1 MKKLF
6 LALLIVSILLGG
18 LTSWV
23 TAQSEAPSKIKG
35 YINSK
40 ESSTCEAFDG
50 EEEDCII
57 FEVTNENE
65 EKFEIIIPADDL
77 GNPLFAKLNKGDQ
90 VFLRGYSI
98 GDNEYSYIIDGPVR
112 NIPLLFLTLVFV
124 ISTVIVGG
132 IQGFGSLVGLGV
144 SIAILF
150 TVTTPMILNGSNP
163 ILAGYMGGLLVL
175 IFSIFLSHGFN
186 RKTIIALL
194 STIIGLFITSIITL
208 IFINFTKLTGYGSED
223 AFFLMSQSKNQLNMT
238 GVLFASIIIGGIGV
252 IDDITVN
259 QVSVIQ
265 EFLKTNPGMTWQQ
278 VYKKAMNV
286 GKDHVAAMVNTL
298 FLAYAGA
305 SMPIV
310 MLLQANNLKFEDII
324 NAEAFSEEIVRTLV
338 SSTGLILIVPIS
350 TLFASIFMKKYI
362 TYNKFK

>member
-1 MKKLF
+1 MKKLLTF
-6 LALLIVSILLGG
+6 TLIVISFMS
-18 LTSWV
+18 LTAFV
-23 TAQSEAPSKIKG
+23 TAQNEDTEKIKG

-40 ESSTCEAFDG
+40 DETTCEGYEA
-50 EEEDCII
+50 EESCII
-57 FEVTNENE
+57 FGVTNSSDEQVE
-65 EKFEIIIPADDL
+65 IVVGEKDL
-77 GNPLFAKLNKGDQ
+77 DNPLFEKLNKGDQ
-90 VFLRGYSI
+90 VFLRSYQTGS
-98 GDNEYSYIIDGPVR
+98 GEATYIIDGPVR
-112 NIPLLFLTLVFV
+112 NVPLFFLLLVFI
-124 ISTVIVGG
+124 ISTVLVGG
-132 IQGFGSLVGLGV
+132 IQGFGSLVGLGI

-163 ILAGYMGGLLVL
+163 ILAGYIGGLLVL

-186 RKTIIALL
+186 RKTVIALL
-194 STIIGLFITSIITL
+194 STIIGLFITSIVTL
-208 IFINFTKLTGYGSED
+208 IFINFTKLTGFGNDD
-223 AFFLMSQSKNQLNMT
+223 AYFLMSQSQSELNMT

-252 IDDITVN
+252 IDDLTVN

-265 EFLKTNPGMTWQQ
+265 EFLKTNPGMNWRQ

-286 GKDHVAAMVNTL
+286 GKDHIAAMVNTL

-305 SMPIV
+305 SMPLV

-350 TLFASIFMKKYI
+350 TLFASITMTKYI
-362 TYNKFK
+362 KRIKK